1 MKNIGVIGIGRL
13 GLCFSLTLER
23 GGYNVLG
30 LDINE
35 DYVKSINDKTFNSY
49 EKNVNTYL
57 KKSKNL
63 KATTDL
69 RKVID
74 FSDIFFVTL
83 RTESLPSGK
92 YDHAQVETFLERLI
106 SLGKLENPKDLVI
119 CCNVCPGYSNEIQ
132 DRLEDH
138 NYIVSFNPEW
148 VAQGTILHNQSYP
161 DLVVIGEANK
171 ESGDKIEKIYKNIC
185 LNDPLVYRMDRLS
198 GEITKVGLNCFL
210 TTKLS
215 YANML
220 GEIAIKSGVDPEP
233 ILAAIGEDT
242 RINPKYF
249 KYGFGYG
256 GPCFPRDTRALTYYG
271 KSIGLTPFIV
281 EAVMRTN
288 NNHLDFQLE
297 QFIESHRDWDKNKP
311 IIFNSITYKSG
322 TIIIE
327 ESQQLAYAVHI
338 AKIGYKVV
346 IKEHPKVIEQV
357 KEIFGD
363 LFVYEER
370 QK

>member
-35 DYVKSINDKTFNSY
+35 DYVKSINDKTLNSY
-49 EKNVNTYL
+49 EKDVNNYL

-69 RKVID
+69 KKVID
-74 FSDIFFVTL
+74 FADIFFVTL

-92 YDHAQVETFLERLI
+92 YDHSQVETFLERLI
-106 SLGKLENPKDLVI
+106 SLEKLENPKDLVI

-132 DRLEDH
+132 DRLKEY

-148 VAQGTILHNQSYP
+148 VAQGTILYNQAYP
-161 DLVVIGEANK
+161 DLVVIGEDNK
-171 ESGDKIEKIYKNIC
+171 EVGDKIEKIYKNVC
-185 LNDPLVYRMDRLS
+185 LNDPPIHRMDRLS

-210 TTKLS
+210 TTKIS

-220 GEIAIKSGVDPEP
+220 GDIAIKSGVDPEP

-242 RINPKYF
+242 RINSKYF

-256 GPCFPRDTRALTYYG
+256 GPCFPRDTRALSYYSE
-271 KSIGLTPFIV
+271 KIGLPPSIV
-281 EAVMRTN
+281 QAVMRTN
-288 NNHLDFQLE
+288 LDHLDFQLE
-297 QFIESHRDWDKNKP
+297 QFFQNYRDWDTNEP
-311 IIFNSITYKSG
+311 IVFDSITYKPG
-322 TIIIE
+322 IVIVE
-327 ESQQLAYAVHI
+327 ESQQLAYAVYI
-338 AKIGYKVV
+338 AKEGYKVIIREHPEV
-346 IKEHPKVIEQV
+346 IKQV
-357 KEIFGD
+357 KEKFGD
-363 LFVYEER
+363 LFIYEE
-370 QK
+370 KKI